1 MPIGGRRRQL
11 AKSADSG
18 KCGNKAGLPS
28 TVGVSM
34 AHRRAFKMG
43 KNCCKND
50 DIDGC
55 RGPTDRPRVSDN
67 YVDVTLSSTY
77 DYSNRIITVTLSGG
91 VASKALAVG
100 DFTYP
105 ILELLGSGTPTKT
118 EIKFIHTGLANT
130 LVPGK
135 EFTITLNADTV
146 KNAAGKFLSTATT
159 TQQVNS
165 STKIKI
171 LTLNTTYAIVQFSST
186 VSNASNA
193 PLASTDFVI
202 TGKAANGTTGPLNP
216 PTVAAFSTGSGFIGD
231 QVGGNTYK
239 LVWTQVPLAG
249 EVVTITPDV
258 IHETSNGTM
267 ISAAD
272 IGILGQEYPAATT
285 ATTSTNN
292 PRIVV

>member
-77 DYSNRIITVTLSGG
+77 VYTSSTITVTLSGG
-91 VASKALAVG
+91 TKDGNLASG
-100 DFTYP
+100 DFTN
-105 ILELLGSGTPTKT
+105 IGLNFGTGTAT
-118 EIKFIHTGLANT
+118 TATFTHTGLANT

-202 TGKAANGTTGPLNP
+202 TEHDSTGTTLVGTQ
-216 PTVAAFSTGSGFIGD
+216 PTVLSFSTDSGFIGD

-239 LVWTQVPLAG
+239 LVWNQVPAAG
-249 EVVTITPDV
+249 NVVTITPGV

-272 IGILGQEYPAATT
+272 IGILGQEYPVATT

>member
-77 DYSNRIITVTLSGG
+77 VYTSSKITVTLSGG
-91 VASKALAVG
+91 VASRALAVG
-100 DFTYP
+100 DFTNP
-105 ILELLGSGTPTKT
+105 GLTFGTGTAT
-118 EIKFIHTGLANT
+118 ATTATFTHTGLANT

-171 LTLNTTYAIVQFSST
+171 LSLTASNPGVAVVQFDST
-186 VSNASNA
+186 VSDYSNNALVESDFSVNVNGAAAA
-193 PLASTDFVI
+193 PT
-202 TGKAANGTTGPLNP
+202 
-216 PTVAAFSTGSGFIGD
+216 TVAFIGD
-231 QVGGNTYK
+231 QVGGITYK
-239 LVWTQVPLAG
+239 ITHSAAFASG
-249 EVVTITPDV
+249 NTITITSDDTNR
-258 IHETSNGTM
+258 IYETSNGLT
-267 ISAAD
+267 ISEDKA
-272 IGILGQEYPAATT
+272 GVLGNSYPNTSTSTT
-285 ATTSTNN
+285 ATAN
-292 PRIVV
+292 PRTVA

>member
-55 RGPTDRPRVSDN
+55 RGPKDRPRVSDN

-77 DYSNRIITVTLSGG
+77 VYTSSTITVTLSGG
-91 VASKALAVG
+91 TKDGNLASG
-100 DFTYP
+100 DFTN
-105 ILELLGSGTPTKT
+105 IGLNFGTGTAT
-118 EIKFIHTGLANT
+118 TATFTHTGLANT

-171 LTLNTTYAIVQFSST
+171 LSLDATNNIAIVQFDNYVST
-186 VSNASNA
+186 ATNGELV
-193 PLASTDFVI
+193 
-202 TGKAANGTTGPLNP
+202 AANFGVVVGSVTAVT
-216 PTVAAFSTGSGFIGD
+216 PTSLTFIGD
-231 QVGGNTYK
+231 QVGGQTYQFS
-239 LVWTQVPLAG
+239 TPLATG
-249 EVVTITPDV
+249 NQITIKPINVYQTVGGVTVV
-258 IHETSNGTM
+258 
-267 ISAAD
+267 AD
-272 IGILGQEYPAATT
+272 DAGILGQGYPAATT
-285 ATTSTNN
+285 ATTSSAN
-292 PRIVV
+292 PRTVA

>member
-55 RGPTDRPRVSDN
+55 RGPTDRPRVSNN
-67 YVDVTLSSTY
+67 YVDVTLTPTYVYSTQT
-77 DYSNRIITVTLSGG
+77 ITVTLS
-91 VASKALAVG
+91 VAAGRTLVSG
-100 DFTYP
+100 DFTFP
-105 ILELLGSGTPTKT
+105 ATLTFGTVSATQAT
-118 EIKFIHTGLANT
+118 FAHSALANT

-135 EFTITLNADTV
+135 EYPITLNADKV

-159 TQQVNS
+159 KQQVNS

-171 LTLNTTYAIVQFSST
+171 LSLTAATDIAIVQFNNY
-186 VSNASNA
+186 VSNETNGELADTNFGVVVGAASSVT
-193 PLASTDFVI
+193 PSSLT
-202 TGKAANGTTGPLNP
+202 
-216 PTVAAFSTGSGFIGD
+216 FIGD
-231 QVGGNTYK
+231 QVGGQTYRFS
-239 LVWTQVPLAG
+239 TPLTSG
-249 EVVTITPDV
+249 DV
-258 IHETSNGTM
+258 ITIKPIGVHQTVGGVTVAEDD
-267 ISAAD
+267 A
-272 IGILGQEYPAATT
+272 GILGQEY
-285 ATTSTNN
+285 TSTSTTTNPN
-292 PRIVV
+292 PRTVA

>member
-55 RGPTDRPRVSDN
+55 RGPTDRPMASDN
-67 YVDVTLSSTY
+67 YVDVTLTPTYVYST
-77 DYSNRIITVTLSGG
+77 RIITVTLSVSAGRILT
-91 VASKALAVG
+91 SN
-100 DFTYP
+100 DFTFP
-105 ILELLGSGTPTKT
+105 GLVFGTGGLTT
-118 EIKFIHTGLANT
+118 ATFTHSGLANA

-135 EFTITLNADTV
+135 EFTITLNADKV

-159 TQQVNS
+159 KQQVNS

-171 LTLNTTYAIVQFSST
+171 LSLTAATNIAIVQFNNY
-186 VSNASNA
+186 VSNATNGE
-193 PLASTDFVI
+193 LV
-202 TGKAANGTTGPLNP
+202 AANFGVVVGTATAVP
-216 PTVAAFSTGSGFIGD
+216 PTLLTFIGD
-231 QVGGNTYK
+231 QVGGQTYR
-239 LVWTQVPLAG
+239 
-249 EVVTITPDV
+249 ITTSLSSADV
-258 IHETSNGTM
+258 ITIKPIGVHQTSNGVT
-267 ISAAD
+267 IPANE
-272 IGILGQEYPAATT
+272 GGVLGQAYPAATT
-285 ATTSTNN
+285 STITNPN
-292 PRIVV
+292 PRTVV